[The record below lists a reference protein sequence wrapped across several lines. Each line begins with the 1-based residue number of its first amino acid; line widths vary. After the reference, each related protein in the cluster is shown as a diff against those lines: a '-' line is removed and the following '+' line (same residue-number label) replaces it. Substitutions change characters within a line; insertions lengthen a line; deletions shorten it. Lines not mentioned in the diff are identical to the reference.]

1 MTLRVVVLP
10 PFDRE
15 FFGGADRLSI
25 AAASLY
31 DLIERLDDLAP
42 GFADQA
48 PARAAFAIDGV
59 FTSDWTSPL
68 ADAAEVVVLPRVG
81 GG

>member
-1 MTLRVVVLP
+1 MALRIVVLP

-25 AAASLY
+25 DAASLY
-31 DLIERLDDLAP
+31 DLIDRLDELAP

-48 PARAAFAIDGV
+48 PVRAAFAIDGV
-59 FTSDWTSPL
+59 FTSDWTSSL
-68 ADAAEVVVLPRVG
+68 AGAAEVVVLPRVG